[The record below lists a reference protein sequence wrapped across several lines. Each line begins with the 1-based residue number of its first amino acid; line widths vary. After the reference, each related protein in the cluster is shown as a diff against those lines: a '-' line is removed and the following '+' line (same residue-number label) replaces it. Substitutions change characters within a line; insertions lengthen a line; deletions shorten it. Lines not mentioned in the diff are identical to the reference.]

1 MYAQNMVICDR
12 EQQYARNLL
21 RIFSDKKEAA
31 LQLYLF
37 HTLEEL
43 KKFSDQKKIH
53 ILLMGE
59 EYSQK
64 QREEIPADARFVLIK
79 GKESALSDEET
90 GINRYQCGED
100 IWSQILGAEPEDR
113 EYPARPVVKTKGELI
128 GIYSP
133 IHRIGKT
140 RFAMDLGKKLAK
152 KEPVLYLNL
161 EEYSGGGICF
171 PEQTGENLGDLLYYL
186 RQGKG
191 NLGLH
196 ISMMVCQDE
205 DLDYLLPMPCV
216 QDLQAV
222 RCGEWLELFDR
233 ILEQCI
239 YEKIILDLGDS
250 VDGLFEI
257 LKSCRTIYTPY
268 IEECTARAKLSQ
280 YAENLRRTGMES
292 VLEKTIQKKML
303 QVDV

>member
-1 MYAQNMVICDR
+1 
-12 EQQYARNLL
+12 
-21 RIFSDKKEAA
+21 
-31 LQLYLF
+31 
-37 HTLEEL
+37 
-43 KKFSDQKKIH
+43 
-53 ILLMGE
+53 MGE
-59 EYSQK
+59 EYTQK
-64 QREEIPADARFVLIK
+64 QRAQIPADARFVLVK
-79 GKESALSDEET
+79 GGQSVLSNGET
-90 GINRYQCGED
+90 GIYRYQCGED
-100 IWSQILGAEPEDR
+100 IWSQILEASAQHR
-113 EYPARPVVKTKGELI
+113 EYPARPALKTKGELI

-133 IHRIGKT
+133 VHRIGKT

-161 EEYSGGGICF
+161 EEYSGAGIYF

-186 RQGKG
+186 RQGKV
-191 NLGLH
+191 NLGLR

-205 DLDYLLPMPCV
+205 ELDYVLPMSCV

-222 RCGEWLELFDR
+222 RREEWLELFDR

-292 VLEKTIQKKML
+292 VLEKTIQKKM
-303 QVDV
+303 QQGDI